1 MNEPRFWLVV
11 PAAGTGRRLGAE
23 LPKQYQEIGGRCML
37 AHALQAFADWGNLS
51 GTVLAIDDGDRWF
64 AGISGQLPLPVRTV
78 AGGAERMHSVI
89 NAVQALQDEA
99 SEHDWV
105 LVHDAAR
112 PCLCVDDLR
121 RLLTESTGADGTG
134 GLLASRVMDTLKKAS
149 GVGSQARA
157 VSTMARQG
165 LWQAMTPQVFPY
177 GLLRRALEAARK
189 AGKVLGDEAAAMEL
203 AGHRPL
209 LVEGRRDNIKVTQPA
224 DLALA
229 EAILAVHRRD

>member
-1 MNEPRFWLVV
+1 MTRPRFWLVV
-11 PAAGTGRRLGAE
+11 PAAGTGRRFGSD

-37 AHALQAFADWGNLS
+37 AHALQAFADWGNLA

-64 AGISGQLPLPVRTV
+64 AGISVQLPLPVRTV
-78 AGGAERMHSVI
+78 AGGAERMNSVI
-89 NAVQALQDEA
+89 NAVRALQGEA
-99 SEHDWV
+99 DEHDWV

-112 PCLCVDDLR
+112 PCLCADDLR
-121 RLLTESTGADGTG
+121 RLIEATATDGVG
-134 GLLASRVMDTLKKAS
+134 GLLATRVADTLKKARDDN
-149 GVGSQARA
+149 GQVR
-157 VSTMARQG
+157 VISTMGREG
-165 LWQAMTPQVFPY
+165 LWQAMTPQIFRY
-177 GLLRRALEAARK
+177 GLLRPALEAARK
-189 AGKVLGDEAAAMEL
+189 AGKVLGDEAGAMEL